1 MRQLG
6 LNGNEAAKALGLTA
20 GAFSAWTHGRVASAR
35 GATLGALEALRM
47 LEACWGAERT
57 AEFVRGSTP
66 EQWMVALATLAA
78 SVKEG

>member
-1 MRQLG
+1 
-6 LNGNEAAKALGLTA
+6 
-20 GAFSAWTHGRVASAR
+20 
-35 GATLGALEALRM
+35 M

-78 SVKEG
+78 AVKEG